1 MTAIPERSG
10 GVRGWLAFGSVA
22 AFVLLQFC
30 AQGLFV
36 TSVPQMSAD
45 LAIDASTS
53 ALLAAL
59 FFVTYAGVQI
69 PVGLLLDRFGPVF
82 ILPAACLA
90 MGLGAYW
97 LAHANAASEVA
108 LCRLWLGAASA
119 FAFGGAVL
127 LAERRI
133 AARWVP
139 FCVGLTDASMGIGS
153 ALGGWLGA
161 HEGHSWREPL
171 VWCAWASVP
180 VAVCML
186 AAIGR
191 TNARGAASITSAR
204 REGVWSSLRSVIGNP
219 RIRALAIAYFGL
231 AGIIFGLAGYWNVP
245 LQSAYGRTV
254 ELAADFGTPCFIAL
268 AVGAPLTGLL
278 VARGVRPGTL
288 LVWGAGICAFAW
300 AVIVY
305 VPRVDYPPVP
315 IAFWALLGLSLSTTV
330 LLFPLAVE
338 AAGPAAAA
346 TAVTVVNM
354 AGLVGAGVFQ
364 YLPGVLLDIE
374 PQESSLGDLRL
385 ALSVQMIAIFVA
397 WFVLRRIGAP
407 TPSAAHQR

>member
-108 LCRLWLGAASA
+108 LCRLWLGA
-119 FAFGGAVL
+119 
-127 LAERRI
+127 
-133 AARWVP
+133 
-139 FCVGLTDASMGIGS
+139 
-153 ALGGWLGA
+153 

-254 ELAADFGTPCFIAL
+254 ELAADFGTACFIAL

>member
-10 GVRGWLAFGSVA
+10 GMRGWLAFGSVA

-30 AQGLFV
+30 VQGLFV
-36 TSVPQMSAD
+36 TSVPRMSED

-59 FFVTYAGVQI
+59 FFVTYAGAQI
-69 PVGLLLDRFGPVF
+69 PVGLLLDRFGPVV

-90 MGLGAYW
+90 MGLGAHW
-97 LAHANAASEVA
+97 LAHSNSAAEVA
-108 LCRLWLGAASA
+108 LWRLWLGAASA
-119 FAFGGAVL
+119 FAFAGAVL
-127 LAERRI
+127 IAERRI

-139 FCVGLTDASMGIGS
+139 FCVGLVDASMGIGS
-153 ALGGWLGA
+153 ALGGALGA
-161 HEGHSWREPL
+161 QEAHSWRAPL
-171 VWCAWASVP
+171 MWCAWASVP
-180 VAVCML
+180 VAACML
-186 AAIGR
+186 FAIGR
-191 TNARGAASITSAR
+191 TSARGVAAIESAR
-204 REGVWSSLRSVIGNP
+204 RAGVWASLRSVIGNA

-245 LQSAYGRTV
+245 LQMAYGRTV
-254 ELAADFGTPCFIAL
+254 ELAASFGTAFFIAL

-278 VARGVRPGTL
+278 VARGVRPRTL
-288 LVWGAGICAFAW
+288 LVWGVGVCAFAW

-305 VPRVDYPPVP
+305 VPRVDYLPVP
-315 IAFWALLGLSLSTTV
+315 IAFWALLGLSLATTV

-346 TAVTVVNM
+346 TAVTFVNM

-364 YLPGVLLDIE
+364 YLPGVLLGIE
-374 PQESSLGDLRL
+374 PQEPSLGDLRI
-385 ALSVQMIAIFVA
+385 ALSVQMIAVIAA
-397 WFVLRRIGAP
+397 WFVLRRIDVRAHP
-407 TPSAAHQR
+407 AADPR